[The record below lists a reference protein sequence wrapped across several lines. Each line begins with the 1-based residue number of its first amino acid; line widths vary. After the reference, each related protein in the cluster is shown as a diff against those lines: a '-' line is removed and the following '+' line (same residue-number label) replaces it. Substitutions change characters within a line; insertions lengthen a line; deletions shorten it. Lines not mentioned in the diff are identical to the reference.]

1 VVQKLQYIR
10 WHWRRTR
17 ELVEDL
23 EFVVW
28 IGIRYAD
35 LEGDITLAVKYNII

>member
-1 VVQKLQYIR
+1 MKSGPEVAIHR
-10 WHWRRTR
+10 WHWRRTQ

-28 IGIRYAD
+28 ISIRYAD
-35 LEGDITLAVKYNII
+35 LVRDITSLAVKV